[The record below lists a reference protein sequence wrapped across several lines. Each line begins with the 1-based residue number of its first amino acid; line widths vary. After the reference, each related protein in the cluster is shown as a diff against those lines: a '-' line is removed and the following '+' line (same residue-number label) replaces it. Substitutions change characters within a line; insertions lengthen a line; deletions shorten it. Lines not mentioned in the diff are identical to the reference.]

1 MAIPAA
7 DAVSLTE
14 ARAKLSELECEH
26 VRLLLFDE
34 AEKGLAD
41 VAAGRTRD
49 ARAALADLRRGARAR
64 R

>member
-7 DAVSLTE
+7 DPVSLTV
-14 ARAKLSELECEH
+14 ASAKFSELECEQGH
-26 VRLLLFDE
+26 LLLLDE

-41 VAAGRTRD
+41 VDAGRTRD
-49 ARAALADLRRGARAR
+49 ARTALAELKRGARER